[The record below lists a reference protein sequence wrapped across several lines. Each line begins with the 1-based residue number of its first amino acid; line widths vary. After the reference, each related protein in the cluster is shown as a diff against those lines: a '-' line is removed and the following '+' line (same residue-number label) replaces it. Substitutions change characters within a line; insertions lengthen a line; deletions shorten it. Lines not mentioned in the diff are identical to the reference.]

1 MKRTFKRGER
11 VRHPKL
17 GKGSIGSY
25 MATDTVSVMFDRS
38 GHRVVNVENLT
49 ALADEMRWDDVM
61 PGDTVEFEVQGDTLK
76 IKAQGS
82 GTQATVLGWQTTE
95 LDGVWDLLSIKK
107 PNPPVPTHFGAR
119 VMYRDVQWVLLY
131 SAMIPALS
139 DTKHHMVWVEI
150 NEHTF
155 GWVGHEDIDREKFEV
170 IFSGWKTA

>member
-1 MKRTFKRGER
+1 MNIHYKVGAKVQNSRYGTGTVRSFIGEDRMR
-11 VRHPKL
+11 VSFPSGIR
-17 GKGSIGSY
+17 
-25 MATDTVSVMFDRS
+25 VMFKSEVRPILNPRWAD
-38 GHRVVNVENLT
+38 VE
-49 ALADEMRWDDVM
+49 

-76 IKAQGS
+76 VKAQGS
-82 GTQATVLGWQTTE
+82 GTQATVLGWRTTE

-119 VMYRDVQWVLLY
+119 VMYRDAQWVLLY

>member
-1 MKRTFKRGER
+1 MNIHYKIGAKVQHARHGRGTVGGLLGEDRLR
-11 VRHPKL
+11 VAFPS
-17 GKGSIGSY
+17 GS
-25 MATDTVSVMFDRS
+25 
-38 GHRVVNVENLT
+38 RVVFKHEVKPVLVVRWADVE
-49 ALADEMRWDDVM
+49 

-82 GTQATVLGWQTTE
+82 GTQATVLGWRTTE

-107 PNPPVPTHFGAR
+107 QNPPVPTHFGAR

-139 DTKHHMVWVEI
+139 DTKHNMVWVEI